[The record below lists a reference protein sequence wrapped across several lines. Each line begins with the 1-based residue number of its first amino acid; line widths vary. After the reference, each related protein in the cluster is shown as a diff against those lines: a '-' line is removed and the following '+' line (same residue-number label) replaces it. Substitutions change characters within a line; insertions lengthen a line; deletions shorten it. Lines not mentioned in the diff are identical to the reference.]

1 MFYVQVA
8 NTDHPAVGDELAAR
22 RGGRARGRLSQ
33 LPAQSPGRAADH
45 ARNRALGAAE
55 LLVRLLTDLD
65 RSARREHRTEPRL
78 EEHRTLHAE
87 FWHRLVPALATA
99 ERHLDAASLLELRGD
114 VQALVHPLFCRS
126 SYWNRSWLK
135 PHGYA
140 GDFRMIESM
149 YDLEENDGADPTQPA
164 LVNLLDDLFRSVQGV
179 RAMWHRRAW
188 FGDLI
193 AARLDGPRARSSM
206 RVLDVACGGSRH
218 VRDVV
223 GRHGP
228 FAVEATFFDQDP
240 AALAFLETWLPAPTR
255 INSKM
260 ICGPVRRLGELLPR
274 HFGGQ
279 QAYDVVIAAG
289 LFDYLIDAHA
299 RELLEHMIAQAS
311 PGGTVAICN
320 FGPDDRSRV
329 VREWISDWPVI
340 YRSRAQLLRLFPR
353 GLAPSISESPD
364 GGLLYARV
372 DL

>member
-1 MFYVQVA
+1 V
-8 NTDHPAVGDELAAR
+8 
-22 RGGRARGRLSQ
+22 
-33 LPAQSPGRAADH
+33 RAADH

-55 LLVRLLTDLD
+55 LLVRLLTELD
-65 RSARREHRTEPRL
+65 RSARREHRTVPRL

-114 VQALVHPLFCRS
+114 VQALLHPLLCRS
-126 SYWNRSWLK
+126 SFWNRSWLK
-135 PHGYA
+135 PHGFP

-149 YDLEENDGADPTQPA
+149 YDLEDNGGADPTQPA
-164 LVNLLDDLFRSVQGV
+164 LVNLLDHLFRSAQSVH
-179 RAMWHRRAW
+179 AMWHRRAW
-188 FGDLI
+188 FADLI
-193 AARLDGPRARSSM
+193 AARLEGTRARSSV
-206 RVLDVACGGSRH
+206 RVLDVACGGSRL

-260 ICGPVRRLGELLPR
+260 ICGPVRRLGELLPP

-279 QAYDVVIAAG
+279 QAAYDIVIAAG

-329 VREWISDWPVI
+329 VKEWISDWPLI